1 MRWFLPKRRE
11 EKGAREA
18 DQRDRDILV
27 LVSEGRSRREIAHAL
42 FRDEQRIK
50 KDLERILSCLPEEEA
65 EALLGALQSA
75 EKRDACA
82 ETGLTPSER

>member
-1 MRWFLPKRRE
+1 MRWFLSKRRE

-50 KDLERILSCLPEEEA
+50 KG
-65 EALLGALQSA
+65 LG
-75 EKRDACA
+75 
-82 ETGLTPSER
+82 TNP